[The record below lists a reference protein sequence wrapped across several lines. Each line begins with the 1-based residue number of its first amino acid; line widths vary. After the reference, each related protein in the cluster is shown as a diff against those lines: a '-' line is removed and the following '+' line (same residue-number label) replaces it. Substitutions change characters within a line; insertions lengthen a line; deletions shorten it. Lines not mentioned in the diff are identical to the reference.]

1 MAYIGV
7 SPSNGVRRVHTYT
20 ATASQTTFSGAGAE
34 GTSLSYK
41 DSNFV
46 DVYQNGVKLG
56 DADYTA
62 TSGTS
67 IVLGT
72 GASASDLVVIVV
84 FDVFSVADTVSK
96 ADGGT
101 FDGAVTLAGGV
112 AGDVVFNDDSAS
124 VDFRIES
131 NDDANMFFLD
141 GSANAIGIRTSTDYG
156 GQLNVE
162 TTGQAY
168 NVVLACTDDDA
179 NNGPLLD
186 FYRNSSSPADSDLLG
201 EISFR
206 GRNDNSQDVNYGHIS
221 GKIID
226 ASDGTEDGMLD
237 ISTIKNGTKV
247 SRIKI
252 TDDGTVLNE
261 DSKDIDFRVESDSHL
276 HAIFM
281 QASSSVTMFNTTD
294 DDPVFNNSTGASIGS
309 NNGSGLAGVGQFSCS
324 GGVAVRVNRSNE
336 EGAVIGIH
344 SEGTQEG
351 IIGIKDAQPFMSNN
365 GGTNNCGIRIANNAL
380 IPCNNIGAVSDDNV
394 DLGAG
399 DARYDDVFA
408 TNTSIS
414 TSDKNEKQDI
424 EELSE
429 AEKKVAVACK
439 SLLRKYKWKKA
450 VTEKS
455 DKARIHFGII
465 AQDLEDAFKAE
476 GLDASKYAMFCSD
489 TWTDID
495 GKEQTR
501 LGVRYSELLAFIISA
516 I

>member
-1 MAYIGV
+1 MPYIGPPAPDRFVAPKAATQFSGDGSTTAFTLDHAVGSDEDILV
-7 SPSNGVRRVHTYT
+7 SVDGVIQEPSVAYAVSNGTTLTFT
-20 ATASQTTFSGAGAE
+20 AAPSSNSGNNIFVYYLFRTVATVDHPS
-34 GTSLSYK
+34 TSAL
-41 DSNFV
+41 
-46 DVYQNGVKLG
+46 
-56 DADYTA
+56 TA
-62 TSGTS
+62 TSGTFTGNATVS
-67 IVLGT
+67 GTLGVT
-72 GASASDLVVIVV
+72 GTQTNNGNFV
-84 FDVFSVADTVSK
+84 VSK
-96 ADGGT
+96 AIPNVDIKDTGT
-101 FDGAVTLAGGV
+101 AQASMDFLSNSDAVRATIGVERSAGGGLFV
-112 AGDVVFNDDSAS
+112 GSSAYAAVFGSASSGNTEFATNNNIRMTIDSA
-124 VDFRIES
+124 
-131 NDDANMFFLD
+131 
-141 GSANAIGIRTSTDYG
+141 G
-156 GQLNVE
+156 
-162 TTGQAY
+162 
-168 NVVLACTDDDA
+168 VVMV
-179 NNGPLLD
+179 G
-186 FYRNSSSPADSDLLG
+186 
-201 EISFR
+201 
-206 GRNDNSQDVNYGHIS
+206 
-221 GKIID
+221 
-226 ASDGTEDGMLD
+226 
-237 ISTIKNGTKV
+237 
-247 SRIKI
+247 
-252 TDDGTVLNE
+252 
-261 DSKDIDFRVESDSHL
+261 
-276 HAIFM
+276 
-281 QASSSVTMFNTTD
+281 TTD

-309 NNGSGLAGVGQFSCS
+309 NNGSALAGVGQFSCS
-324 GGVAVRVNRSNE
+324 GGVAVRANRSNE

-351 IIGIKDAQPFMSNN
+351 IIGIKDAQPFLSNN

-408 TNTSIS
+408 TNTSIT

>member
-1 MAYIGV
+1 MSNGTTLTFTAAPSSNSGNNIFVYYLFRTVGTVSHPSNNALQASDITVDTTTLVTDSTNNRVGIGTASPAVALETSGDMAVSDTSTASKRLQLSAGASEHTINSANYGSDMMDLNIQAENTIFKNGLIGV
-7 SPSNGVRRVHTYT
+7 AERARIDSNGV
-20 ATASQTTFSGAGAE
+20 
-34 GTSLSYK
+34 LM
-41 DSNFV
+41 
-46 DVYQNGVKLG
+46 
-56 DADYTA
+56 
-62 TSGTS
+62 
-67 IVLGT
+67 
-72 GASASDLVVIVV
+72 
-84 FDVFSVADTVSK
+84 VA
-96 ADGGT
+96 
-101 FDGAVTLAGGV
+101 
-112 AGDVVFNDDSAS
+112 
-124 VDFRIES
+124 
-131 NDDANMFFLD
+131 
-141 GSANAIGIRTSTDYG
+141 
-156 GQLNVE
+156 
-162 TTGQAY
+162 
-168 NVVLACTDDDA
+168 
-179 NNGPLLD
+179 
-186 FYRNSSSPADSDLLG
+186 
-201 EISFR
+201 
-206 GRNDNSQDVNYGHIS
+206 
-221 GKIID
+221 
-226 ASDGTEDGMLD
+226 
-237 ISTIKNGTKV
+237 
-247 SRIKI
+247 
-252 TDDGTVLNE
+252 
-261 DSKDIDFRVESDSHL
+261 
-276 HAIFM
+276 
-281 QASSSVTMFNTTD
+281 TTD
-294 DDPVFNNSTGASIGS
+294 DDPVFNNANGASIGS
-309 NNGSGLAGVGQFSCS
+309 NNGSALAGVGQFSCS
-324 GGVAVRVNRSNE
+324 GGVAVRANRSNE